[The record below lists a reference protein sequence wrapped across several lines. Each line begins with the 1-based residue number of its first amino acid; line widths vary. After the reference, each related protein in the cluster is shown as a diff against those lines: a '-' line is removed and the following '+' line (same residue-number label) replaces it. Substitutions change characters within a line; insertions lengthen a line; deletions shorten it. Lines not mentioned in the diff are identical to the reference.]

1 MPIKL
6 RLLYPLSYLA
16 STLKG
21 DNRVEE
27 QEVMKWLLVNF
38 KSKFYL
44 GD

>member
-6 RLLYPLSYLA
+6 KLHYLLSYLA
-16 STLKG
+16 SSPEG

-27 QEVMKWLLVNF
+27 QGVMKWLLVNF

-44 GD
+44 GG